1 MNKQILVSLAATLL
15 LIGCAHQNHG
25 DRHHQDNGLVST
37 VVKYPFKMAEYVIWS
52 PFHPIESTRMAIE
65 TTAEIPIKVLDA
77 TSEAHALNMRLL
89 FGHGEQHDDHGEQHH
104 DDRNDRNAD
113 GSQRPRLD
121 VYGNDR
127 DRNDRDRNDRDR
139 NARLAP

>member
-65 TTAEIPIKVLDA
+65 TTAELPMKVLDA

-104 DDRNDRNAD
+104 DDRNDR
-113 GSQRPRLD
+113 
-121 VYGNDR
+121 DR
-127 DRNDRDRNDRDR
+127 NDRNDRDRNDRNDR
-139 NARLAP
+139 